1 MIETLKRMIKRW
13 IKRFLAYFGLQLVR
27 LPKLNATNAGF
38 EEILTRYLALYDPG
52 KFYFIQIG
60 AFDGVTNDPLCAFI
74 RAHHLRGLLVEP
86 QKGPFLALQE
96 NYRDQPQLKFLNA
109 AISAQ
114 DGVRKFYTV
123 RSDAA
128 GLPGWSQQIGS
139 FNLEHLLKHKNG
151 VPDYGITEGIPNI
164 EELIQVQEVE
174 TLCFDT
180 LLNKADAR
188 KVDLLQ
194 IDAEGYDYELIKLIN
209 FKRLKPRI
217 LHYEHMHLSEA
228 DRRNCEQYLKDQ
240 GYQINHGFAD
250 TIAFSF

>member
-1 MIETLKRMIKRW
+1 MVDKLKRTIKFW
-13 IKRFLAYFGLQLVR
+13 IKKVLARFGLQLVR
-27 LPKLNATNAGF
+27 LPRLEANQAGF
-38 EEILTRYLALYDPG
+38 EEILARYLTLNDPAN
-52 KFYFIQIG
+52 FYFIQVG
-60 AFDGVTNDPLCAFI
+60 AYDGVTNDPLCAFI
-74 RAHHLRGLLVEP
+74 RTHHLRGLLVEP

-109 AISAQ
+109 AISGQ
-114 DGVRKFYTV
+114 DGVRNFYTV
-123 RSDAA
+123 RNDVD

-164 EELIQVQEVE
+164 EELVQVQEVE

-180 LLNKADAR
+180 LMNKADSR
-188 KVDLLQ
+188 KIDLLQ

-209 FKRLKPRI
+209 FKHLKPRI
-217 LHYEHMHLSEA
+217 LHYEHMHLSES
-228 DRRNCEQYLKDQ
+228 DRRDCEQYLKDK
-240 GYQINHGFAD
+240 GYKINNGFAD